1 MVFKKE
7 NNYPGISFL
16 ANLSLGSIIG
26 VLSFIEYG
34 AYIKMTKK
42 VVFIKSKKI
51 EKINK

>member
-34 AYIKMTKK
+34 AYIKMAKK
-42 VVFIKSKKI
+42 SSIHKKQ
-51 EKINK
+51 KK